1 MQLRHKLAEVPN
13 EKPGIPKNGGDMI
26 RKIFFAAILVALA
39 ASASAASAKNQRA
52 ARLDANGNLDS
63 LIARHAAAN
72 NLPEDL
78 VRRVI
83 KRESGGNAREIYKG
97 NYGLMQIKL
106 ATARSMGYR
115 GTAAGLLDA
124 DTNMTYAVKYLAGA
138 YRVAGGNA
146 NRAVH
151 YYAAGYYYAAKG
163 RAARSKETALTAFA
177 SANDHAKGLPP
188 ADHRSRAARLRR
200 IVLAPASTTNRP
212 PMRALRARRG

>member
-1 MQLRHKLAEVPN
+1 MR
-13 EKPGIPKNGGDMI
+13 
-26 RKIFFAAILVALA
+26 
-39 ASASAASAKNQRA
+39 
-52 ARLDANGNLDS
+52 

-78 VRRVI
+78 LRRVI
-83 KRESGGNAREIYKG
+83 KRESGGNPRVISKG

-138 YRVAGGNA
+138 YHVADGNA

-163 RAARSKETALTAFA
+163 KGRLAQADDNALNAFA
-177 SANDHAKGLPP
+177 STAGGAEKPKEKL
-188 ADHRSRAARLRR
+188 RAAKAEGLSVSSSSDLYSGRLD
-200 IVLAPASTTNRP
+200 IH
-212 PMRALRARRG
+212 